1 MLCYVQSVACRC
13 LTGIFHWG
21 VVVKVRLQA
30 SEIKKWEV
38 PQVHMILI
46 PKESRVELFVSKL
59 VSKRFSSTRLIFL
72 YCNHFG
78 LIVKSTLNITCLEFL
93 QLCWISAFG
102 CFNWSLK
109 LNFYSIFTLF

>member
-1 MLCYVQSVACRC
+1 MLCYVQSVAFRC

-30 SEIKKWEV
+30 SEIKNGKF
-38 PQVHMILI
+38 HKFTCMILI

-72 YCNHFG
+72 YCDHFG

-93 QLCWISAFG
+93 QLCWISAFS
-102 CFNWSLK
+102 CFNWCLK
-109 LNFYSIFTLF
+109 LNF